1 MGAAA
6 SKHGNVDEDTKGR
19 RSKNARGERRRVVQW
34 MRGTRRAR
42 CLLHLRR
49 WNFDPL
55 GGRQQAKLSETR
67 RDETRRD
74 EAFRC
79 PSLRGSTL
87 TRTEETLMNACV
99 ATTAL
104 SCTAAARLLRV
115 DAGRGAPV
123 AGDNYDES
131 RLATVVNS
139 LREGRWKVRNWNY
152 FKSAVKLL
160 YK

>member
-67 RDETRRD
+67 RDE
-74 EAFRC
+74 AFRC

-104 SCTAAARLLRV
+104 SCTAAARLL
-115 DAGRGAPV
+115 RGAPV